1 MTEDAAGQPLAGVRG
16 LLFDVDGVLHVGSRP
31 VPGAAETLEY
41 LTAAGIPFRLLTNT
55 TTASRATLAARL
67 RGIGLPVT
75 DDLLITAPM
84 ATAAYVRRRFPDVP
98 CYLLAK
104 GDAVD
109 DFSAAGVPIVGPD
122 GAPEAGVVV
131 IGGAEDE
138 LTYARLNH
146 AYRLLLGG
154 ARLVAM
160 HRNTAWRTAEGMALD
175 SGPFVD
181 ALARAAGV
189 RATVI
194 GKPAAAFFRQAI
206 RDIALPARDLAMVG
220 DDARNDLA
228 PAQRLGMLGVLV
240 RTGKPVGP
248 AEEAKADLVIDSVA
262 TLRSLIMY
270 SPDSGHEGTPP
281 VSRPLSPLRPL
292 RQACAPSQAL
302 PHSTSTLPSPRS
314 EGPGAPWAAAG
325 GEGRSG
331 SG

>member
-1 MTEDAAGQPLAGVRG
+1 MTGDAADQPLAGVRG
-16 LLFDVDGVLHVGSRP
+16 VLFDVDGVLHVGSRP
-31 VPGAAETLEY
+31 VPGAAETLEH
-41 LTAAGIPFRLLTNT
+41 LATAGVPFRLLTNT
-55 TTASRATLAARL
+55 TTASRATLAARQ
-67 RGIGLPVT
+67 GEMGLPVT

-98 CYLLAK
+98 CYLLAR

-109 DFSAAGVPIVGPD
+109 DFTAAGVPVVGPD

-154 ARLVAM
+154 AKLVAM

-181 ALARAAGV
+181 ALAKAAGV

-206 RDIALPARDLAMVG
+206 RDIGLPVRELAMVG

-228 PAQRLGMLGVLV
+228 PARRLGMTGILV

-248 AEEAKADLVIDSVA
+248 AEEVQADMVIESVADLRV
-262 TLRSLIMY
+262 
-270 SPDSGHEGTPP
+270 SGVGC
-281 VSRPLSPLRPL
+281 RMLDAR
-292 RQACAPSQAL
+292 
-302 PHSTSTLPSPRS
+302 
-314 EGPGAPWAAAG
+314 
-325 GEGRSG
+325 
-331 SG
+331 